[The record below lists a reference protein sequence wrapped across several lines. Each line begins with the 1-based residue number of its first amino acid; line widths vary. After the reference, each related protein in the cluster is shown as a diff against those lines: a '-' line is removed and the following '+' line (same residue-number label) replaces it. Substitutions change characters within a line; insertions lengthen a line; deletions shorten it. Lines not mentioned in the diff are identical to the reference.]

1 LVKFLGS
8 VTHFRYRLVG
18 CGQCDGSRYTVQR
31 PRNETI
37 LVFIRQPSI
46 APVGNAVVQRKVE
59 SSCSILNIM
68 WLKRMGSAFHVAE
81 QGEGPVVL
89 VLSRLSRE
97 LALVASPAFGACR
110 GRSSRG
116 GSIAEPHGP
125 PTLYCPGEGICIDAK
140 CLICEASKEPISDGA
155 RAHAQVID

>member
-1 LVKFLGS
+1 
-8 VTHFRYRLVG
+8 
-18 CGQCDGSRYTVQR
+18 VQR

-89 VLSRLSRE
+89 FCHGFPESWCSWRHQLSALAEAGVRAVDQSQNLMNLPRSIVLERE
-97 LALVASPAFGACR
+97 YASTQ
-110 GRSSRG
+110 S
-116 GSIAEPHGP
+116 
-125 PTLYCPGEGICIDAK
+125 
-140 CLICEASKEPISDGA
+140 
-155 RAHAQVID
+155 V